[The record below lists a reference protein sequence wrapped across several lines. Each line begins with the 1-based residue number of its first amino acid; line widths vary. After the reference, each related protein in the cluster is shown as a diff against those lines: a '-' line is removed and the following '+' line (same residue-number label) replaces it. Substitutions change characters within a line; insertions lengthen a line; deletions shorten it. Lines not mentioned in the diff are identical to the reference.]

1 MNADGDFGVACHNMR
16 LDPFPYVV
24 QNGATNGTKSMTKQC
39 SKVGDQID
47 DLDRSSSNTI
57 IILVT
62 LLSILLV

>member
-24 QNGATNGTKSMTKQC
+24 RNSATNGTKTMTKGC
-39 SKVGDQID
+39 TKIGDPIKD
-47 DLDRSSSNTI
+47 VNNSFKTAFIS
-57 IILVT
+57 VT